1 MYINQHKIIFYRNG
15 YSLLANVSGTSKS
28 IVLNDVDLFVLGHI
42 AKNENADDIMQIILA
57 DPVLN
62 TLFPNVSEQQ
72 INSRFVQYKEVE
84 AIVDKPSLNPPEVS
98 FVVFVENTHP
108 LESDRPEPQ
117 LRELRLSTHF
127 GIVPTPQGYAA
138 WSVPQ
143 NGFLALSVVEVILL
157 LAFGDGKSV
166 ANVMAEKANLQ
177 LSVDTRTTM
186 LKKFTDAAWLTSM
199 KDEVEDR

>member
-28 IVLNDVDLFVLGHI
+28 IILNDIDLFVLGHI

-84 AIVDKPSLNPPEVS
+84 AIVD
-98 FVVFVENTHP
+98 
-108 LESDRPEPQ
+108 
-117 LRELRLSTHF
+117 
-127 GIVPTPQGYAA
+127 
-138 WSVPQ
+138 
-143 NGFLALSVVEVILL
+143 
-157 LAFGDGKSV
+157 
-166 ANVMAEKANLQ
+166 
-177 LSVDTRTTM
+177 
-186 LKKFTDAAWLTSM
+186 
-199 KDEVEDR
+199 